1 MSGSPGSFQRLRVLQ
16 VMACMAGLLSGVLL
30 VGLGFMGYGSSP
42 NAWMAVAGVVV
53 TGTSLFLL
61 TIVPV
66 LLRAEATLARQ
77 LSVARDITD
86 ALARQTTAIDA
97 IVRNTSLSDAAKSLA
112 RRDEELQ
119 ALRAAINEDI
129 RHEKWEAALNLID
142 EIERRFGYREEAERS
157 REELDEARNAR
168 IQATLA
174 EAIEMIEGYF
184 ASHDWERAEFEI
196 ERLANALPDDARVL
210 SLTDR
215 MRTLKEQHKQELRVA
230 WEDAVRRNDT
240 DLAIEVLKGL
250 DQYLS
255 PAEAQVLQSTARH
268 VFKEKLLQLGVQFRF
283 AVNERRWSDALETGL
298 ELIREFPNARMANE
312 VREVLDTLR
321 ERARQVA
328 EATASGGPV

>member
-1 MSGSPGSFQRLRVLQ
+1 
-16 VMACMAGLLSGVLL
+16 MACMAGLLSGVLL